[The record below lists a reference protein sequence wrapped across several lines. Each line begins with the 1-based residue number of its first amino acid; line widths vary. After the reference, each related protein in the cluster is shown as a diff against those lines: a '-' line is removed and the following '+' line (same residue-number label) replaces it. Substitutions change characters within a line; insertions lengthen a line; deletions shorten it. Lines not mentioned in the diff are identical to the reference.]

1 MPTWRC
7 DWHSSKLHSPNRRR
21 YINTINVLLFSVKY
35 TWFRNQEQQLAS
47 QKDRALESS
56 LHILHAETKDDKRK
70 YAQLAEQN
78 AALGERVYRL
88 NEKLRLLTNSRRKEA
103 QLARVQEEQA
113 EWHSDVLQATV
124 ERLTCSRQ
132 ELSGTVADLERVAA
146 EARRSEAHLRA
157 DLTTVLSRCDHDTA
171 QHQRETTNLRES
183 NRQLQQRLA
192 TAENVTA
199 LIVPVTSLPTPKSWN
214 NDPVNVSASV
224 QLRHRKGH
232 NDQLDL
238 SESELQG
245 YEDAV
250 NKLVSELNA
259 RRADLA
265 RVTAER
271 DTLSE
276 ENGRLQDAVSELG
289 DTLEGRD
296 AECDEQREQVREL
309 QSRLDEQLR
318 RGTESA
324 PLDTTIRSVAEHE
337 LRKLIEE
344 KEEQV
349 CCLRTVWYIPVRVS
363 YCNCLCRFKC
373 KLHSSG
379 PSKTPSSSTATPWS
393 C

>member
-1 MPTWRC
+1 
-7 DWHSSKLHSPNRRR
+7 L
-21 YINTINVLLFSVKY
+21 
-35 TWFRNQEQQLAS
+35 WFRNQEQQLAS

-56 LHILHAETKDDKRK
+56 LHILQAKIKDDKRK

-88 NEKLRLLTNSRRKEA
+88 NEKLRLLTNSQREEA

-171 QHQRETTNLRES
+171 QHLQEVNNLRES

-192 TAENVTA
+192 IAENVTT
-199 LIVPVTSLPTPKSWN
+199 LIVPVTSVPTPKSWN
-214 NDPVNVSASV
+214 NDPVNVSARV
-224 QLRHRKGH
+224 QPSQREGH

-238 SESELQG
+238 SALDLQN
-245 YEDAV
+245 YDDAV
-250 NKLVSELNA
+250 NKLVNELNA
-259 RRADLA
+259 RRADLV

-276 ENGRLQDAVSELG
+276 ENGRLQDAVV
-289 DTLEGRD
+289 TLREALEDRD
-296 AECDEQREQVREL
+296 AECEEQREQVREL
-309 QSRLDEQLR
+309 QS
-318 RGTESA
+318 
-324 PLDTTIRSVAEHE
+324 
-337 LRKLIEE
+337 
-344 KEEQV
+344 
-349 CCLRTVWYIPVRVS
+349 
-363 YCNCLCRFKC
+363 
-373 KLHSSG
+373 
-379 PSKTPSSSTATPWS
+379 
-393 C
+393 